1 MIQSITNVPNGDPS
15 EILQKK
21 PLEEEPLPDN
31 KPSTGHA
38 APFTVLDPTGD
49 NTTI

>member
-1 MIQSITNVPNGDPS
+1 MILSNRNLPNGDPS

-21 PLEEEPLPDN
+21 PLEEEALPDN
-31 KPSTGHA
+31 KASAGYV

-49 NTTI
+49 NTTV

>member
-1 MIQSITNVPNGDPS
+1 MIQSISNVPNGDPS

-21 PLEEEPLPDN
+21 PLEEEALPDN
-31 KPSTGHA
+31 KPSAGHA

-49 NTTI
+49 NTTV